1 MKRSSRIS
9 RILAMVPP
17 ADSGSEDSDLDLD
30 LSSDAPDIPNEIMDI
45 FEQSDSEDDS
55 LPSQMLPPSQESSW
69 LPEAPAVCVTI
80 PSSPSLVS
88 VNPSPDTSE
97 TVQSPRTPNT
107 IYSNTSSPLIPIAPR
122 LLRSRRSVN
131 QNQNN
136 RTEPL
141 SSTQRE
147 DLIQPRTFGVEV
159 QRARK
164 RKKER
169 MDFNFRST
177 KFMWHVDRE
186 TSVDS
191 LFQEQVTD
199 IDTPYQYFKRL
210 FDDELMEFIC
220 YQSNL
225 YSTQSTGRSVDMTK
239 EEYENFLGIDM
250 LMSIVGMP
258 SYKDYWSHQLRYD
271 KIASVMPLKRYQ
283 LLRKYMHFSDNSN
296 VSPNDRYGKVR
307 PVMEHIR
314 KNCLRIEPEKSFSV
328 DEMII
333 PYKGT
338 RAGSRRQYIKNK
350 PHPWGFKFLVRA
362 GVSGIVYDFF
372 PYAGETTFD
381 DVSFTDT
388 ENKYFGLTEKCVLR
402 LAKTIKNP
410 ALTTLFF
417 DNWFSSLELISYLR
431 SEFGILSLGV
441 IRKDRLRGCNMIS
454 DKDLLKKGRG
464 SYKVMVDNNK
474 KIAVTKWADNKCV
487 TLASSYAA
495 DNRETFVKRCCKAS
509 KSKVDVTCPT
519 VISEYNQHMGGV
531 DLAGMFVS
539 LYRTGS
545 KSRKWY
551 KRIYYHLVDIC
562 VNNSWLVYR
571 RHCKMLNEKKGLSLK
586 DYKLSVSY
594 TLLQKGK
601 IVSRMATNS
610 VKIKQPVVPRPEKD
624 IRIDGLHH
632 IPTVGKKGRCRNCT
646 TGQTVISCLKCET
659 RLCLTEKR
667 NCFREFHTK

>member
-1 MKRSSRIS
+1 MKQSSRVS
-9 RILAMVPP
+9 RILALVPP

-30 LSSDAPDIPNEIMDI
+30 LSSDAPDIPNEMMDI
-45 FEQSDSEDDS
+45 FNLSDSEDDS
-55 LPSQMLPPSQESSW
+55 LPPQILSPREYSCLPD
-69 LPEAPAVCVTI
+69 APAVGVTI
-80 PSSPSLVS
+80 PSSPLVS
-88 VNPSPDTSE
+88 VNPSPDTSQ
-97 TVQSPRTPNT
+97 TVLSPVTPNT
-107 IYSNTSSPLIPIAPR
+107 IYSNTCSPLIPIASR
-122 LLRSRRSVN
+122 LLRSRRSET
-131 QNQNN
+131 QNVNN
-136 RTEPL
+136 RVQP
-141 SSTQRE
+141 SSRRQE
-147 DLIQPRTFGVEV
+147 DLNQPQTSGV
-159 QRARK
+159 QRTRK
-164 RKKER
+164 RKKEH
-169 MDFNFRST
+169 MDFKFKAT
-177 KFMWHVDRE
+177 KFMWSVDRE

-191 LFQEQVTD
+191 SFQEPVTG

-210 FDDELMEFIC
+210 FDDELMRFIC

-225 YSTQSTGRSVDMTK
+225 YSTQSTGRSVDMTI
-239 EEYENFLGIDM
+239 EEYQNFLGIDL

-296 VSPNDRYGKVR
+296 VDPNDRYCKIR
-307 PVMEHIR
+307 PIMEHVR
-314 KNCLRIEPEKSFSV
+314 KNCLRIEPENSFSI
-328 DEMII
+328 DEMMV

-350 PHPWGFKFLVRA
+350 PHPWGFKFFVRA

-381 DVSFTDT
+381 DVIFTDT

-402 LAKTIKNP
+402 VSKTIENP

-417 DNWFSSLELISYLR
+417 DNWFTSLELISYLR

-464 SYKVMVDNNK
+464 SYKIMVDNNK

-495 DNRETFVKRCCKAS
+495 DNRETFVKRYCKAS
-509 KSKVDVTCPT
+509 KRKVDVKCPT

-551 KRIYYHLVDIC
+551 KRIYYHLIDIC
-562 VNNSWLVYR
+562 VNNAWLVYR
-571 RHCKMLNEKKGLSLK
+571 RHCKILNEKK
-586 DYKLSVSY
+586 Y
-594 TLLQKGK
+594 
-601 IVSRMATNS
+601 
-610 VKIKQPVVPRPEKD
+610 
-624 IRIDGLHH
+624 
-632 IPTVGKKGRCRNCT
+632 
-646 TGQTVISCLKCET
+646 CL
-659 RLCLTEKR
+659 
-667 NCFREFHTK
+667 